1 MQPQLQKSYQIKDL
15 MSKLILITSLS
26 FFICLFAAH
35 AHPHVEPPQVTTLQE
50 TVLPQS
56 DEENLLNTVKITMDK
71 NSNRIY
77 FSSPHVLT
85 NVNITVKQLGDKIIV
100 QQNNMTINKNY
111 SITFPDQAGINK
123 YTVIL
128 QKDNQ
133 IVVKRLNKDWM

>member
-1 MQPQLQKSYQIKDL
+1 

-26 FFICLFAAH
+26 FFLFLLAAQ
-35 AHPHVEPPQVTTLQE
+35 AHPFIKPTEPPVKEQ
-50 TVLPQS
+50 TVPMKGA
-56 DEENLLNTVKITMDK
+56 EENLLNTVKITMDK

-85 NVNITVKQLGDKIIV
+85 DVNITIKQLGEKVIV
-100 QQNNMTINKNY
+100 QQSNMTINKNY
-111 SITFPDQAGINK
+111 SITFPAQAGINK

>member
-1 MQPQLQKSYQIKDL
+1 

-35 AHPHVEPPQVTTLQE
+35 ARPNIEPPKITTQQE
-50 TVLPQS
+50 AVLGQGG
-56 DEENLLNTVKITMDK
+56 EENLLNTVKITMDK

-85 NVNITVKQLGDKIIV
+85 NVNITVKQLGEKVIV

-111 SITFPDQAGINK
+111 SITFPAQAGINK

>member
-1 MQPQLQKSYQIKDL
+1 

-35 AHPHVEPPQVTTLQE
+35 ARPTVVPPQDTIQQE
-50 TVLPQS
+50 MVLDQS
-56 DEENLLNTVKITMDK
+56 SEENLLNTVKITIDK

-77 FSSPHVLT
+77 FSSPHMLT
-85 NVNITVKQLGDKIIV
+85 NVNITVKQLGEKVIV
-100 QQNNMTINKNY
+100 QQNNMTINKHY
-111 SITFPDQAGINK
+111 SITFPAQAGINK